1 MDMEKANKEGL
12 SESNKRFIIQMISRL
27 TDPKTQIRRKEFIV
41 IMGTSV
47 WDKFPKADL
56 KWMELFNV
64 PAIAIS
70 GNFPRDR
77 IGYSIMD
84 RSDFFALSGNDD
96 YIKTIKKSDKE
107 LYYSSIGH
115 SLDSVSSIIINFPSY
130 EISNDGSTP
139 DGSTPTKVVFKHKI
153 K

>member
-1 MDMEKANKEGL
+1 MDMEKMNKEIL
-12 SESNKRFIIQMISRL
+12 SDKNKRFIIQMISRL

-47 WDKFPKADL
+47 WDKFPKSDL

-70 GNFPRDR
+70 GNFPKDR

-84 RSDFFALSGNDD
+84 RFDFFALSGNDD
-96 YIKTIKKSDKE
+96 YIKTIKKNNKE

-115 SLDSVSSIIINFPSY
+115 SIDSLSSITISFP
-130 EISNDGSTP
+130 NN
-139 DGSTPTKVVFKHKI
+139 
-153 K
+153 

>member
-1 MDMEKANKEGL
+1 MENKEIL
-12 SESNKRFIIQMISRL
+12 SEKNKRFIIQMISRL

-41 IMGTSV
+41 IMGISV
-47 WDKFPKADL
+47 WDKLPKSDL

-70 GNFPRDR
+70 GKFPRDR

-84 RSDFFALSGNDD
+84 KCDFFALSGNDD
-96 YIKTIKKSDKE
+96 YIKTVKKNNEE

-115 SLDSVSSIIINFPSY
+115 SLESLSSIIVPFPLH
-130 EISNDGSTP
+130 EISKD
-139 DGSTPTKVVFKHKI
+139 KI
-153 K
+153 INN